1 MALGITKKGDAGNNK
16 ILGAG
21 LDDNLSGLAGNDT
34 LMGMAGNDTLDGG
47 NGNDSL
53 DGGNGNDVLT
63 GGDGNDKLLGG
74 SGNDKLDGGK
84 GNDTIDGGAGKDT
97 LIGGAGTDSMTG
109 GDGDDYYYVDNVGDK
124 VIETNK
130 NVTTGGK
137 DTVEATSN
145 YTLGENIE
153 NLILKD
159 VLGKGTNGTGNSGA
173 NTITGSEGD
182 NVLNGMAGN
191 DKLDAG
197 GGDDTLDGG
206 LGMDTLIGGDGSD
219 LYIMNNLEDKIVE
232 TAQNGDQDQIFAK
245 NISVDLGQFDNVEV
259 LTLSGANATDGTGNE
274 LDNLIQEEA
283 GGTTDNNLNGG
294 DGNDSI
300 NGEGGNDTL
309 EGGAG
314 NDEID
319 GGDGEDTAIFNGNQ
333 DTDYQITVNVDT
345 DVPQII
351 VQFIGTDSSV
361 TDEGT
366 DILSNVEIL
375 QFADGNRYNAAQVI
389 KNGGIDGVQ
398 PLAPGEDLTPT
409 DATPTDITTT
419 DVGTSSTALQIIGVP
434 TDPLLA

>member
-1 MALGITKKGDAGNNK
+1 MALGITKKGDAGHNK

-21 LDDNLSGLAGNDT
+21 LDDNLSGMAGNDT

-63 GGDGNDKLLGG
+63 GGDGTDKLLGG

-84 GNDTIDGGAGKDT
+84 GNDVIDAGAGKDT

-109 GDGDDYYYVDNVGDK
+109 GDGDDYYYVDNVGDT
-124 VIETNK
+124 VTESNK

-145 YTLGENIE
+145 YTLGANIE
-153 NLILKD
+153 NLVLKD
-159 VLGKGTNGTGNSGA
+159 ALGKGTNGTGNDGNNA
-173 NTITGSEGD
+173 ITGSEGD
-182 NVLNGMAGN
+182 NVLDGMAGN
-191 DKLDAG
+191 DKLNAG

-206 LGMDTLIGGDGSD
+206 LGMDTLTGGDGSD
-219 LYIMNNLEDKIVE
+219 LYLMNNLEDKIIE
-232 TAQNGDQDQIFAK
+232 TAQNGDQDQIVATV
-245 NISVDLGQFDNVEV
+245 SYDLSQADNVEM
-259 LTLSGANATDGTGNE
+259 LTLSGAKATDGTGNE

-283 GGTTDNNLNGG
+283 DGTTDNNLNGG
-294 DGNDSI
+294 DGNDTI

-314 NDEID
+314 DDEID
-319 GGDGEDTAIFNGNQ
+319 GGDGEDTATFNGNQ
-333 DTDYQITVNVDT
+333 DDDYQVTVNIDT

-351 VQFIGTDSSV
+351 VKFIGNDPSA
-361 TDEGT
+361 DEGT

-375 QFADGNRYNAAQVI
+375 QFSDGNRYNAAEVI
-389 KNGGIDGVQ
+389 DNGGIDNLE
-398 PLAPGEDLTPT
+398 PLAPGEELPST
-409 DATPTDITTT
+409 DEEITT
-419 DVGTSSTALQIIGVP
+419 DTSAALQIIGVP
-434 TDPLLA
+434 TDSLFA